1 MREESVVLK
10 HRIDATAVRWQNIEP
25 FAFHQDLARI
35 SALEPRNYA
44 QQCRLARAA
53 FSENGQELAF
63 RNLQRDVAKHGIL
76 SERLGD
82 VADREQ
88 WLRAG
93 LGRTSNHGLNASGH
107 CA

>member
-25 FAFHQDLARI
+25 FAFHQDLAQI
-35 SALEPRNYA
+35 AALEPRNYA

-63 RNLQRDVAKHGIL
+63 RNLQRNVAKHGIL
-76 SERLGD
+76 TERLGD
-82 VADREQ
+82 ISDGKQ
-88 WLRAG
+88 GFQTGLLRANDG
-93 LGRTSNHGLNASGH
+93 FGTGSHAR
-107 CA
+107 